1 MHTAYQ
7 KVLNFLNFLNVS
19 LQSFNF
25 TNEREW
31 ILMKDEIER
40 YLVKYE
46 KNVEKV
52 LEVKGMEIR
61 NRKEKEKEKE
71 NVEKNYQQE
80 R

>member
-1 MHTAYQ
+1 
-7 KVLNFLNFLNVS
+7 
-19 LQSFNF
+19 
-25 TNEREW
+25 
-31 ILMKDEIER
+31 MKDEIER